1 MAVNNQTKPKLD
13 HVPRIGVVSLGCP
26 KNLVDSQRLISVL
39 LAKGYRLENDFNE
52 ADLVIINTCGFI
64 EPAVEESF
72 EAIYDARQQCQQVLV
87 MGCLGAQKEKVLE
100 EYPDVADVIGPGR
113 RAAVLRAVE
122 RLVGEPPAIAR
133 QSVPAS
139 GVLLTPKHYSYL
151 KISEGCRH
159 HCAFCIIPDLRG
171 TLRSRPIDNIIAEAN
186 DLSSRG
192 VREIMIISQDT
203 SDYGGDLRDGTNLLK
218 LCDALGTVSPRPW
231 FRMHY
236 VYPGKIVDDLIP
248 YMRDGIILPYLDM
261 PLQHAS
267 APVLKK
273 MKRPGNIERTY
284 ERICQWREI
293 CPDLTIRS
301 NIITG
306 FPGETEQDFEN
317 LLDFIKKARLDRVG
331 TFPYSDVEGA
341 QANDFEG
348 SLPVEVRQERARI
361 VMETQAEVS
370 RAKLAGRVGKSF
382 EMLVDAITD
391 EGTVIGRTKY
401 EAPDI
406 DGIVTIEELP
416 DGARVNEGDLLRVK
430 ITDSDEH
437 DLWAEF
443 EENITPNTHI
453 PFRLVTPKNPV
464 LP

>member
-1 MAVNNQTKPKLD
+1 MTSSASNSNQPKLN
-13 HVPRIGVVSLGCP
+13 HIPRVGVVSLGCP

-39 LAKGYRLENDFNE
+39 MAKGYRLENDFNQ
-52 ADLVIINTCGFI
+52 ADLVLVNTCGFI

-72 EAIYDARQQCQQVLV
+72 EAIYDAKQQCSKVVV
-87 MGCLGAQKEKVLE
+87 MGCMGAQKEKVLA
-100 EYPDVADVIGPGR
+100 EYPDVAEVIGPGR

-122 RLVGEPPAIAR
+122 KLVGEPPAIAR
-133 QSVPAS
+133 QSVPTS

-151 KISEGCRH
+151 KIAEGCRH

-171 TLRSRPIDNIIAEAN
+171 TLRSRTIDNIFAEAS
-186 DLSSRG
+186 DLAARG
-192 VREIMIISQDT
+192 VREIMVISQDT
-203 SDYGGDLRDGTNLLK
+203 SDYGNDLKDGTNLLK
-218 LCDALGTVSPRPW
+218 LCEKLGQVNPRPW
-231 FRMHY
+231 FRLHY
-236 VYPGKIVDDLIP
+236 VYPSKIVDELINF
-248 YMRDGIILPYLDM
+248 MKDGIILPYLDV

-267 APVLKK
+267 EPVLKL

-284 ERICQWREI
+284 ERIMKWREI

-341 QANDFEG
+341 QANEYDGVVPED
-348 SLPVEVRQERARI
+348 VRHERARL
-361 VMETQAEVS
+361 VMEAQAEVS
-370 RAKLAGRVGKSF
+370 RQKLSERVGKTF
-382 EMLVDAITD
+382 DVIVDTVTE
-391 EGTVIGRTKY
+391 EGQVMGRTKY

-416 DGARVNEGDLLRVK
+416 EGARVREGDLIRAT

-437 DLWAEF
+437 DMWADF
-443 EENITPNTHI
+443 VENITPNTHI
-453 PFRLVTPKNPV
+453 PFKMAKK
-464 LP
+464 